1 MMNFKRFRRLRS
13 APWVREMFQETRLTA
28 ADLIQ
33 GVFVADAKLA
43 AEPGMGLPGT
53 ERYRVDQLEGLME
66 RVQKAGIPCVALF
79 PCNDPT
85 VRTEG
90 AEEAWNPDGLLAR
103 SIREIRRAAPDVG
116 IMTDVALDLYTNHGH
131 DGVVDPSSGDVLND
145 ETVELLVKQSLA
157 QVEMGAHA
165 LALSDMM
172 DGRVLAIREALEE
185 AGHINT
191 LLISH
196 SAKTASSLYAYYR
209 KTVSFDATPGG
220 LDKRSYQIS
229 PANGDEAIREYVADI
244 EEGADATIVK
254 PAIMNL
260 DLMARMK
267 ALQET
272 PLIAF
277 QVSGEYMM
285 LRAMDRD
292 QPLVEKSP
300 MWESLISCK
309 RAGASAIITYG
320 ALDVAENLL

>member
-1 MMNFKRFRRLRS
+1 MDFKRFRRLRS
-13 APWVREMFQETRLTA
+13 APWVREMVQETRVSA

-33 GVFVADAKLA
+33 GVFVADPAQA
-43 AEPGMGLPGT
+43 SAPGMGLPGT
-53 ERYRVDQLEGLME
+53 ERYTVEQLAPLLE

-79 PCNDPT
+79 PCVDTALRRPS
-85 VRTEG
+85 
-90 AEEAWNPDGLLAR
+90 AEEAWNMEGLLAR
-103 SIREIRRAAPDVG
+103 SIREIRRVAPDVG
-116 IMTDVALDLYTNHGH
+116 IMTDVALDLYTDHGH
-131 DGVVDPSSGDVLND
+131 DGVVDPETGGVLND
-145 ETVELLVKQSLA
+145 ATVDLLVKQSLA

-172 DGRVLAIREALEE
+172 DGRVLAIRQALEE
-185 AGHINT
+185 AGHVDT

-220 LDKRSYQIS
+220 LDKRTYQIS
-229 PANGDEAIREYVADI
+229 AANGDEAIREYVADI

-254 PAIMNL
+254 PAITNL
-260 DLMARMK
+260 DIMWRMRE
-267 ALQET
+267 LRET

-292 QPLVEKSP
+292 QPLVHKSP
-300 MWESLISCK
+300 MWESLIACK

-320 ALDVAENLL
+320 ALDVVENLL